1 MNVRLIALTTPSK
14 ELQEDS
20 GIWTAEDLI
29 VYAARVSNPANQ
41 LNKETAPRLIAYCIK
56 HGHWSIFETASM
68 TVEIETSRAIAAQIL
83 RHRSFTFQEFSQ
95 RYALAQGFEV
105 VELRQQHPK
114 NRQASGPPIEDHRLS
129 EIVRNVIDTSYQA
142 YETLINEGASKETAR
157 MVLPLCTTTRLY
169 MTGNVRSWI
178 HYLEQR
184 TADGTQ
190 KEHRDIAQA
199 IQLIFTEKFPNIYRA
214 IYESHD

>member
-1 MNVRLIALTTPSK
+1 MNVRLIAITKPADD
-14 ELQEDS
+14 LQENH

-41 LNKETAPRLIAYCIK
+41 LNKETAPKLINYCIK

-95 RYALAQGFEV
+95 RYALAQGFEP
-105 VELRQQHPK
+105 VELRKQHPK
-114 NRQASGPPIEDHRLS
+114 NRQASGE
-129 EIVRNVIDTSYQA
+129 VINDAELAYSVEEAVSKCARIYQQLVDA
-142 YETLINEGASKETAR
+142 GVSKETAR

-169 MTGNVRSWI
+169 VTGNVRSWI

>member
-1 MNVRLIALTTPSK
+1 MNVRLIALTTPSQ

-95 RYALAQGFEV
+95 RYALAQGFEP
-105 VELRQQHPK
+105 VELRRQHPQ
-114 NRQASGPPIEDHRLS
+114 NRQASGPPIEDHRMS
-129 EIVRNVIDTSYQA
+129 EIVRNVIETSYQA

-157 MVLPLCTTTRLY
+157 MVLPLCTRTRLY
-169 MTGNVRSWI
+169 MTGNIRSWI

-199 IQLIFTEKFPNIYRA
+199 IQIIFTEQFPNIYQA

>member
-1 MNVRLIALTTPSK
+1 VNVRLIAITKPADD
-14 ELQEDS
+14 LQEDH

-68 TVEIETSRAIAAQIL
+68 TVEIETSRAISAQLL
-83 RHRSFTFQEFSQ
+83 RHRSFTFQEWSQ
-95 RYALAQGFEV
+95 RYSASSDYETI
-105 VELRQQHPK
+105 ELRLQDKK
-114 NRQASGPPIEDHRLS
+114 NRQASGELCDNL
-129 EIVRNVIDTSYQA
+129 EFA
-142 YETLINEGASKETAR
+142 YEVLEAVHVSFDVYNRLVEAGVSKETAR
-157 MVLPLCTTTRLY
+157 MVLPLCTSTRLY

-184 TADGTQ
+184 TSEGTQ
-190 KEHRDIAQA
+190 TEHRLIALA
-199 IQLIFTEKFPNIYRA
+199 IKEIFTEQFPNIARA
-214 IYESHD
+214 LYESHD

>member
-1 MNVRLIALTTPSK
+1 MNVRLIAITKPADD
-14 ELQEDS
+14 LQEHH

-41 LNKETAPRLIAYCIK
+41 LNKETAPRLINYCIK

-95 RYALAQGFEV
+95 RYALAQGFEP
-105 VELRQQHPK
+105 VELRKQHPK
-114 NRQASGPPIEDHRLS
+114 NRQASGE
-129 EIVRNVIDTSYQA
+129 VINDAELAYSVEEAVSKCARIYQQLVDA
-142 YETLINEGASKETAR
+142 GVSKETAR

-169 MTGNVRSWI
+169 VTGNVRSWI

-190 KEHRDIAQA
+190 KEHRDIALA
-199 IQLIFTEKFPNIYRA
+199 IKHIFTDKFPNIARA
-214 IYESHD
+214 LYESHA

>member
-1 MNVRLIALTTPSK
+1 MNVQLIALTSPS
-14 ELQEDS
+14 EHLQEDH

-41 LNKETAPRLIAYCIK
+41 MNKETAPRLINYCIK

-68 TVEIETSRAIAAQIL
+68 TVEVTTSRAISAQLL

-95 RYALAQGFEV
+95 RYAVSMGREHFD
-105 VELRQQHPK
+105 LRKQDTK
-114 NRQASGPPIEDHRLS
+114 NRQASGEPIEDNHLYGL
-129 EIVRNVIDTSYQA
+129 VTDALMKAQ
-142 YETLINEGASKETAR
+142 ETYHNLIAAGVSKETAR

-184 TADGTQ
+184 TSEGTQ
-190 KEHRDIAQA
+190 TEHREIALA
-199 IQLIFTEKFPNIYRA
+199 IKEIFTEKFPNISRA
-214 IYESHD
+214 LYESHP